1 MKTLIAIVKVVFFG
15 ILTLIVGSKLYT
27 HGWNTIQT
35 TMEHNDPFT
44 DGGKG
49 VGIDVLLLVLL
60 ILCITGVRRSWVNRH
75 QGTDSEGKHTRRRHR
90 KIDDVI
96 RIPK

>member
-1 MKTLIAIVKVVFFG
+1 MKTLIAIVKVIFFG

-27 HGWNTIQT
+27 YGGDFIRT

-49 VGIDVLLLVLL
+49 FGISVLLLVLL

-75 QGTDSEGKHTRRRHR
+75 QGTDTDGKRVRRRHR

>member
-1 MKTLIAIVKVVFFG
+1 MKTLIAFVKVIFFG
-15 ILTLIVGSKLYT
+15 ILTVIVGKILYT
-27 HGWNTIQT
+27 HGSQSIAT
-35 TMEHNDPFT
+35 TAANHDP
-44 DGGKG
+44 DWPNLLKDLGG
-49 VGIDVLLLVLL
+49 LVLL

-75 QGTDSEGKHTRRRHR
+75 QGSDSDSRRDRRRHR